1 MHIHTNPEMR
11 SSWPAWA
18 DFLRQRGLEGLV
30 AWLLEAAGP
39 LTILGAQALHFGEP
53 FLRPAIPVNQLEE
66 LAHLLEETDEG
77 QAFVSYLREKG
88 TA

>member
-1 MHIHTNPEMR
+1 MQIHTTSEMR

-18 DFLRQRGLEGLV
+18 GFLRQRGLVGF
-30 AWLLEAAGP
+30 ASWFLEAAGP

-53 FLRPAIPVNQLEE
+53 FLRPAITGDQIQE

>member
-1 MHIHTNPEMR
+1 MQIHTTPEMR

-18 DFLRQRGLEGLV
+18 GFLRQRGLVGFA

-39 LTILGAQALHFGEP
+39 LTILGAQALIFGEP
-53 FLRPAIPVNQLEE
+53 FLRPAIPRDQIQE
-66 LAHLLEETDEG
+66 LAYMLERNDEG

>member
-1 MHIHTNPEMR
+1 MQLHTTSEMR

-18 DFLRQRGLEGLV
+18 GFLRQRGLVGFT
-30 AWLLEAAGP
+30 AWFLEAAGP

-53 FLRPAIPVNQLEE
+53 FLRPAIPGIKIQE
-66 LAHLLEETDEG
+66 LAYLLEETDEG

>member
-1 MHIHTNPEMR
+1 MQKLNTPELR

-18 DFLRQRGLEGLV
+18 GFLRQRGLVGFA

-53 FLRPAIPVNQLEE
+53 FLRPVLPGDQIQD
-66 LAHLLEETDEG
+66 LAHLLEETEEG